1 MSCIT
6 VTHTT
11 IGGIWCS
18 TSTVGGVDGFAYPV
32 GGIVASGYPVG
43 GIHATATRKGGIKVR
58 MWQECSTNISGNKY
72 LEIEP
77 TVVWVL
83 NGWTSNDVYSNTTW
97 NVD

>member
-6 VTHTT
+6 VSHSP

-18 TSTVGGVDGFAYPV
+18 TGIVGWIDVNVYPF
-32 GGIVASGYPVG
+32 GGIVASGYPLG
-43 GIHATATRKGGIKVR
+43 GIHVTATQNKGIYCR
-58 MWQECSTNISGNKY
+58 MWQECSTNIGKQKY

-77 TVVWVL
+77 TIVWVL

>member
-1 MSCIT
+1 MSCIS
-6 VTHTT
+6 VTHTP
-11 IGGIWCS
+11 IGGIYV
-18 TSTVGGVDGFAYPV
+18 TTRTVGGITASAFSVGGITASCTPV
-32 GGIVASGYPVG
+32 GGIYVTTTRVG
-43 GIHATATRKGGIKVR
+43 GISVK
-58 MWQECSTNISGNKY
+58 MWQECSTNIRKNY

>member
-1 MSCIT
+1 MSCIS
-6 VTHTT
+6 VSHNPV
-11 IGGIWCS
+11 GGIWCS
-18 TSTVGGVDGFAYPV
+18 TATVGGVYGSACTV

-58 MWQECSTNISGNKY
+58 MWQECRTNIKPPY

-77 TVVWVL
+77 QIVWVL